1 MSTAIAT
8 ERMEAAVGR
17 IRPREALRHV
27 FTLMRRNLL
36 HIKSDPEQLVGMTI
50 QPLMFLVL
58 FVYVFGGAIAGS
70 SRQYLQFALPGILVQ
85 GVAFTGFQTALG
97 LNIDFQ
103 RGLIDRFRSLPISRS
118 AVVAGRI
125 LADAV
130 RVLWGVLII
139 TGFGMLLG
147 FRFHGGLLGALGGIA
162 LATLFGITVS
172 WPMAFIG
179 VTAKTP
185 EAVNTWGF
193 MIILPLTFASSV
205 FAPASTM
212 PGWLQAFVKVN
223 PITKV
228 VDATRGLMLGG
239 PVAKPLW
246 QALLWL
252 VIITA
257 VFAPLAIMRY
267 RKRV

>member
-1 MSTAIAT
+1 MSAAAVSMST
-8 ERMEAAVGR
+8 GR
-17 IRPREALRHV
+17 IRPSEAIRHALTV
-27 FTLMRRNLL
+27 MRRNLL
-36 HIKSDPEQLVGMTI
+36 HIRSDPEQLVGMTI
-50 QPLMFLVL
+50 QPLMFLML

-70 SRQYLQFALPGILVQ
+70 SRQYLQFALPGILIQ

-118 AVVAGRI
+118 AVVGGRI
-125 LADAV
+125 AADAV

-139 TGFGMLLG
+139 AGFGMLLG
-147 FRFHGGLLGALGGIA
+147 FRFHGGFAGALGGLA
-162 LATLFGITVS
+162 LATAFGVTVC

-179 VTAKTP
+179 VSAKSP

-205 FAPASTM
+205 FAPASSM

-239 PVAKPLW
+239 SAVARPLFSAIAW
-246 QALLWL
+246 LLG
-252 VIITA
+252 ITA
-257 VFAPLAIMRY
+257 VFAPLAIYRY
-267 RKRV
+267 RRRI

>member
-1 MSTAIAT
+1 MSAIA
-8 ERMEAAVGR
+8 VSGR
-17 IRPREALRHV
+17 IGPVEAIRH
-27 FTLMRRNLL
+27 TLVIMRRNLL
-36 HIKSDPEQLVGMTI
+36 HIRSDPEQLVGMTI

-70 SRQYLQFALPGILVQ
+70 SREYLQFALPGILIQ
-85 GVAFTGFQTALG
+85 GIAFTGFQTALG

-103 RGLIDRFRSLPISRS
+103 RGLIDRFRSLPISRA

-125 LADAV
+125 MADAV
-130 RVLWGVLII
+130 RVVWGVLII

-147 FRFHGGLLGALGGIA
+147 FRFHGGLAGAIGAFA
-162 LATLFGITVS
+162 LATLFGVAVS

-179 VTAKTP
+179 ITAKSP

-205 FAPASTM
+205 FAPPSSM
-212 PGWLQAFVKVN
+212 PGWLAAFVKVN

-239 PVAKPLW
+239 AVAKPLW
-246 QALLWL
+246 QSL
-252 VIITA
+252 VWIGAIIA
-257 VFAPLAIMRY
+257 VFAPFAISRY
-267 RKRV
+267 RRRV

>member
-1 MSTAIAT
+1 MSSAAISA
-8 ERMEAAVGR
+8 RIGPGEAV
-17 IRPREALRHV
+17 RHGLV
-27 FTLMRRNLL
+27 IMRRNLQ
-36 HIKSDPEQLVGMTI
+36 HIRSDPEQLVGMTI

-70 SRQYLQFALPGILVQ
+70 SREYLQYALPGILIQ
-85 GVAFTGFQTALG
+85 GIAFTGFQTALG

-125 LADAV
+125 GADTV
-130 RVLWGVLII
+130 RVLWGALII
-139 TGFGMLLG
+139 SGFGMILG
-147 FRFHGGLLGALGGIA
+147 FRFHGGFAGAIGGIA
-162 LATLFGITVS
+162 LATLFGITVC

-205 FAPASTM
+205 FAPPSSM
-212 PGWLQAFVKVN
+212 PGWLAAFVNVN

-228 VDATRGLMLGG
+228 VDATRGLMLSG
-239 PVAKPLW
+239 PVAKPVW
-246 QALLWL
+246 QSLAWM
-252 VIITA
+252 VAITA
-257 VFAPLAIMRY
+257 VFAPLAISKY
-267 RKRV
+267 RRRV